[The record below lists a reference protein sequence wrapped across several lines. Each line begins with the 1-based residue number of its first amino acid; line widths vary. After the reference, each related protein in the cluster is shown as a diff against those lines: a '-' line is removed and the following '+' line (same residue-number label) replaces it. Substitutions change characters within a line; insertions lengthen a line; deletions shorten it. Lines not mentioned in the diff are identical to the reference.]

1 MLFFF
6 SRRCLIICM
15 LLITF
20 YSCYSFSFNNQQM
33 TSNLCLHLTPI
44 DCQGFKSLL
53 QNILYTPCTLYLYK
67 SIVSNI
73 YVHVYMDTNLNRQ
86 TLFSRVDKDRSGQI
100 SVNELQTALSNG
112 KIVFKKGITNSGFMW
127 SKSTLSFMLARNFQ
141 TLTLKS
147 IYRYTCKL

>member
-33 TSNLCLHLTPI
+33 TLNLYLHLTPI

-112 KIVFKKGITNSGFMW
+112 KIVFKKGLTNSGF
-127 SKSTLSFMLARNFQ
+127 K
-141 TLTLKS
+141 
-147 IYRYTCKL
+147 

>member
-1 MLFFF
+1 MSYNMHAAYYILQ
-6 SRRCLIICM
+6 
-15 LLITF
+15 LLQF
-20 YSCYSFSFNNQQM
+20 QFQQSTNDFEFM
-33 TSNLCLHLTPI
+33 SIHLTPI

-112 KIVFKKGITNSGFMW
+112 KIVFKKGLTNSGFM
-127 SKSTLSFMLARNFQ
+127 
-141 TLTLKS
+141 
-147 IYRYTCKL
+147 

>member
-1 MLFFF
+1 
-6 SRRCLIICM
+6 M

-112 KIVFKKGITNSGFMW
+112 KIVFKKGLTNSGFM
-127 SKSTLSFMLARNFQ
+127 
-141 TLTLKS
+141 
-147 IYRYTCKL
+147 

>member
-1 MLFFF
+1 
-6 SRRCLIICM
+6 M

-20 YSCYSFSFNNQQM
+20 YGCYSFSFNNQQM

-44 DCQGFKSLL
+44 DFQGFKSLL

-112 KIVFKKGITNSGFMW
+112 KIVFKKGLTNSGFM
-127 SKSTLSFMLARNFQ
+127 
-141 TLTLKS
+141 
-147 IYRYTCKL
+147 